1 MTSIDIESL
10 LTIIYVLV
18 DDWYKAEG
26 CRLLVHKVGSK
37 PVFSDSE
44 MLTLMLAHEF
54 VPYPGETQYVGY
66 VRANYLK
73 LFPKLVDQSQYNR
86 RSRGLWQV
94 MERLRQAWVRQLGG
108 LEDKQ
113 LLLDTKPVPV
123 MGYAR
128 SKHHSSFAGRA
139 AYGYCSARKLHY
151 FGYKLVSLITLN
163 GLPIVYDIVP
173 ANLEER
179 TAADAVLTRVHGC
192 DIFGDKG
199 FLGDEWQADVF
210 SYSANRI
217 WTTKRANQH
226 LQNPV
231 AFDRLLNRVRERI
244 ETSFHQLQNTGR
256 FLERLLAKTVLGLA
270 TRIIAKVSALTLRF
284 LLLRDFGID
293 IQHFVQQPISH

>member
-10 LTIIYVLV
+10 LTIIYVVV
-18 DDWYKAEG
+18 DDWYKSEG
-26 CRLLVHKVGSK
+26 HRLLVGKVGSK

-54 VPYPGETQYVGY
+54 VPYPGETQYVAY
-66 VRANYLK
+66 IRANHLQ

-94 MERLRQAWVRQLGG
+94 MEHLRQSWVKQLGG
-108 LEDKQ
+108 LDDKQ

-123 MGYAR
+123 MGYTR
-128 SKHHSSFAGRA
+128 SKQHSQFAGRA
-139 AYGYCSARKLHY
+139 AYGYCAARKLHY
-151 FGYKLVSLITLN
+151 FGYKLVSLITLD
-163 GLPIVYDIVP
+163 GLPVVYDIVP

-179 TAADAVLTRVHGC
+179 QAADAVLGRVQDC

-199 FLGDEWQADVF
+199 FLGDEWQAEVF
-210 SYSANRI
+210 NYSANRI
-217 WTTKRANQH
+217 WTTKRVNQYI
-226 LQNPV
+226 QNPA

-256 FLERLLAKTVLGLA
+256 FLERLLAKTVFGLA
-270 TRIIAKVSALTLRF
+270 TRLIAKVAALTLRF

-293 IQHFVQQPISH
+293 IQHFVQVSISH